1 MIYICDDFF
10 SDPYSL
16 RSFAI
21 KQEYSIARANYPGFR
36 SQSVPESVVKYIE
49 DEAKNVTKN
58 SLLKCT
64 EISFQSV
71 PKDYREGQYH
81 YDEELYVSVVFLSM
95 DPPPNSGMEVY
106 DSESKEGSANMPPDY
121 ITESR
126 YYNFLSVKE
135 NFYKDTTNFLKGYKY
150 ARMTKRMNSY
160 FDPSVK
166 IPNKFNRFVIFNC
179 RQWHRAQ
186 NFFGTSIGNSRLT
199 LVSFFK

>member
-71 PKDYREGQYH
+71 PKIIGRDNTIMMRNYM
-81 YDEELYVSVVFLSM
+81 FL
-95 DPPPNSGMEVY
+95 
-106 DSESKEGSANMPPDY
+106 
-121 ITESR
+121 
-126 YYNFLSVKE
+126 
-135 NFYKDTTNFLKGYKY
+135 
-150 ARMTKRMNSY
+150 
-160 FDPSVK
+160 
-166 IPNKFNRFVIFNC
+166 
-179 RQWHRAQ
+179 
-186 NFFGTSIGNSRLT
+186 
-199 LVSFFK
+199 

>member
-1 MIYICDDFF
+1 
-10 SDPYSL
+10 
-16 RSFAI
+16 
-21 KQEYSIARANYPGFR
+21 
-36 SQSVPESVVKYIE
+36 
-49 DEAKNVTKN
+49 
-58 SLLKCT
+58 
-64 EISFQSV
+64 
-71 PKDYREGQYH
+71 
-81 YDEELYVSVVFLSM
+81 M

-166 IPNKFNRFVIFNC
+166 IPNKFNRLILFDGNLY
-179 RQWHRAQ
+179 HRAHK
-186 NFFGTSIGNSRLT
+186 FFGTSVEDARLT
-199 LVSFFK
+199 LTSFFK